1 MNKIEII
8 NNLYNLSQVII
19 ELASDLEKN
28 KINIED
34 VPKCFMDIIED
45 DEK

>member
-1 MNKIEII
+1 MERIEIA
-8 NNLYNLSQVII
+8 NNLYDLSQIII

-28 KINIED
+28 KISIED